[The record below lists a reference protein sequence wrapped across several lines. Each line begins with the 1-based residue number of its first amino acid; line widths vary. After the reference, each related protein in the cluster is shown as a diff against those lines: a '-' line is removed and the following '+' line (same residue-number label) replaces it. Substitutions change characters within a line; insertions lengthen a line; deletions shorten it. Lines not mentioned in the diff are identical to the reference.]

1 MKCILIIASYSPSL
15 VNFRGPLIERFLK
28 EGYAVH
34 AAAPGLTD
42 DTKTLAWLAS
52 RGVEAHAI
60 PLNRTA
66 WNPSADLRTLWAL
79 RRLMHSLN
87 PTICLAYTIK
97 PVIWGML
104 AARWSQVPKRVAL
117 ITGLG
122 YAFTDASSL
131 RSIVTQIIAKMLYRI
146 ALRQATLVFF
156 QNQDDAN
163 DLRKW
168 KVLPSKVPTQI
179 VNGSGVDTRH
189 FTPQPFPEGP
199 LRFLLIARLLG
210 NKGIREY
217 VAAAEVVRNLGRTAE
232 FHIVGGI
239 DLNPDGIPQA
249 EVEAWARSGVVE
261 WHGAA
266 TDVRPYLA
274 ASHVYVLPSY
284 REGTPRTVL
293 EAMSMGR
300 PIVTTDVP
308 GCRGTVH
315 DGINGYIVPKK
326 DPQALAEAMLKFIDS
341 PASIRP
347 MGEHSH
353 RLAHEKFDVDAV
365 NSKMMAA
372 MELV

>member
-1 MKCILIIASYSPSL
+1 MKSILIIASYAPSL
-15 VNFRGPLIERFLK
+15 VNFRGHLIERFLK
-28 EGYAVH
+28 EGYVVH
-34 AAAPGLTD
+34 TAAPGLTED
-42 DTKTLAWLAS
+42 SATLEWLTS
-52 RGVEAHAI
+52 RSVQVHAI
-60 PLNRTA
+60 PLNRTG
-66 WNPSADLRTLWAL
+66 WNPNADLRALLAL
-79 RRLMHSLN
+79 RRLMQSVN
-87 PTICLAYTIK
+87 PAICLAYTIK

-104 AARWSQVPKRVAL
+104 AARSSRVPKRVAL

-131 RSIVTQIIAKMLYRI
+131 KSIITRFIAKRLYRI
-146 ALRQATLVFF
+146 ALGQATLVFF
-156 QNQDDAN
+156 QNKDDAS
-163 DLRKW
+163 DFRRW
-168 KVLPSKVPTQI
+168 QVLPRNVPTQI

-189 FTPQPFPEGP
+189 FTKQPFPEGP
-199 LRFLLIARLLG
+199 PRFLLIARLLG

-217 VAAAEVVRNLGRTAE
+217 VAAAAIVRNLGRMAE

-249 EVEAWARSGVVE
+249 EVEAWARSGVVK

-293 EAMSMGR
+293 EAMAMGR

-308 GCRGTVH
+308 GCRETVR
-315 DGINGYIVPKK
+315 DGVNGHVVPKK

-341 PASIRP
+341 PASIER
-347 MGEHSH
+347 MGEQSH
-353 RLAHEKFDVDAV
+353 QIVHEKFDVDAV
-365 NSKMMAA
+365 NSQMITAV
-372 MELV
+372 ELG